1 MFRTNTCN
9 QLNLQNKGD
18 QTTLCGWVHRRRDHG
33 GLIFIDLRDRYG
45 LTQIVFD
52 PAENKNVHTIAETVR
67 SEYVLQI
74 KGVVRPRLEGATN
87 KNLHTGE
94 IEVLVNEITILN
106 TALTPPFEID
116 QDKKVNEEMRLT
128 YRYLDLR
135 RERMKNNVIMRH
147 KIIKMIRDFMDA
159 KEFIEVETP
168 ILIKGTPEGSREYI
182 VPSRLHQGEFYVLPQ
197 SPQQLKQ
204 LLMIAGMDK
213 YFQIARCF
221 RDEDQRGDRQP
232 EFTQLDAEMSFVEQD
247 DIIEGTDELLKK
259 IVTELYPDKKL
270 KFIDFPRMT
279 YTEAMNKYGSD
290 KPDIRFGLEFVDLSE
305 IGQKSGFQVFQ
316 KAVQNGGVIRAIRVP
331 NGVEFTRKEID
342 QLTQIAI
349 DNGAKGLAY
358 ITMTSEGPKSPIL
371 KFLSKQD
378 IATILEK
385 TEAQTGDII
394 FFGADSFEVVCESLD
409 KVRLAL
415 RDKLNIVDD
424 NELAFLWVTDFPM
437 FEIAKETGELTACH
451 HPFTRPNKEDEKLL
465 KTDPLKA
472 RAVAYDIVCN
482 GSEIGGGS
490 IRIHEKELQALAFEV
505 LKISPEDAE
514 RRFGHML
521 QAFEYGA
528 PPHGGIAWGLDRL
541 VMILQ
546 NEPNIREVIPF
557 PKDQKARDLMLGAP
571 SPMPADQIAE
581 LGISVLEKEE

>member
-9 QLNLQNKGD
+9 QLNLQNKGN

-232 EFTQLDAEMSFVEQD
+232 EFTQLDAEMSFVEQE

-290 KPDIRFGLEFVDLSE
+290 KPDIRFGLEFINLSE

-415 RDKLNIVDD
+415 RDKLNLVDD

-541 VMILQ
+541 IMILQ

-581 LGISVLEKEE
+581 LGISVSETEE